1 MSQKLWACSGLLQR
15 LPLASLCI
23 HSPSMRLTQ
32 SKGLRNLLRVVAG
45 LSVTAQIL
53 PAGCRVPT
61 RAGGT
66 AELGT
71 LDLLGLQCL
80 FVVCFYFV
88 KLR

>member
-1 MSQKLWACSGLLQR
+1 MSQKLWACGGLLQQ
-15 LPLASLCI
+15 LPLASLRT
-23 HSPSMRLTQ
+23 HSPSMRPAQ

-53 PAGCRVPT
+53 PVGCPVPT

-71 LDLLGLQCL
+71 LNLLGLQCL
-80 FVVCFYFV
+80 LFAFI
-88 KLR
+88 L